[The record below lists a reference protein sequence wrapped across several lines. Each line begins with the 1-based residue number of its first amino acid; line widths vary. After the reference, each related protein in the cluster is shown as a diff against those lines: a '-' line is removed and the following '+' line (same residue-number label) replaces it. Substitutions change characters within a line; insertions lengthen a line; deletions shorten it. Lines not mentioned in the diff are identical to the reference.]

1 MDFNII
7 APMPVTDVELV
18 GSNIAEDDHP
28 VWDAGTTYGLG
39 DRVISLV
46 THRIYESV
54 QPGNLGHDP
63 VSDDGTWW
71 LDLQLST
78 NRWSAFDNR
87 RSNKASRADE
97 ITYSIVPTRD
107 CDAISLFGLTAG
119 AVQIAVRDGGT
130 LIYDQSFVLAD
141 TGHVVSMYTYF
152 FGGIFYAR
160 QKVLN
165 GFPGYIGHQIDITI
179 SAPGAVAEVGHIV
192 LGRNH
197 ILGTVMDG
205 AEIGHVSHSRKEFD
219 QFGDELLIKRGST
232 RKVTVPLRVPTLQAP
247 RVMDIVAEVDG
258 LVTAFY
264 GSSEY
269 APNYGIEGLGFVDD
283 HTQPLDAAGDS
294 LFTLV
299 LKTIK

>member
-7 APMPVTDVELV
+7 APMAVTDAELV
-18 GSNIAEDDHP
+18 ASNIAEDDH
-28 VWDAGTTYGLG
+28 VAWGAVENYARGE
-39 DRVISLV
+39 RVISPL

-54 QPGNLGHDP
+54 QPGNQGNDP
-63 VSDDGTWW
+63 VTDDGTWW

-97 ITYSIVPTRD
+97 ITYSIVPTQD

-119 AVQIAVRDGGT
+119 AVRVEVLDGGSS
-130 LIYDQSFVLAD
+130 IYDQTFVLAD

-165 GFPGYIGHQIDITI
+165 GFPGYIGHRINITI

-197 ILGTVMDG
+197 ILGSVMDG

-247 RVMDIVAEVDG
+247 RVMDIVAQVDG

-264 GSSEY
+264 GSSEHT
-269 APNYGIEGLGFVDD
+269 PNYGIEGLGFVDD

-294 LFTLV
+294 IFTLV